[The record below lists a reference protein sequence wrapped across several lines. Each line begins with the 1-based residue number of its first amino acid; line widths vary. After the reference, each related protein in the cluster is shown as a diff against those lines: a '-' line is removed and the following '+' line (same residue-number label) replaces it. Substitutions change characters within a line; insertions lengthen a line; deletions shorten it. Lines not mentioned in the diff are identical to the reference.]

1 MANGIGIKR
10 YISLENYL
18 KSLEI
23 QASVRSI
30 IIPAD
35 KLVER
40 IKNCSVLLIFFRD
53 RSSFPS
59 AWRRSTLAKIYLTLS
74 FSRLLLKS
82 LFRLQ
87 SSLSAMIRYLYP
99 YRTKPPIFLR
109 QLIDYQLAVL
119 GIDD

>member
-40 IKNCSVLLIFFRD
+40 IKNCSMLLIFFRD
-53 RSSFPS
+53 CSSFPF
-59 AWRRSTLAKIYLTLS
+59 AWREFTLAKIYLTLS

-82 LFRLQ
+82 LFRLP
-87 SSLSAMIRYLYP
+87 SSLAAMIRYLLLHW
-99 YRTKPPIFLR
+99 TKPPILLR